1 MIKKLLALL
10 FLITVS
16 SLYAQEDAWVY
27 FTDKPD
33 TNYYLANPLEML
45 TQKALDRRENQN
57 IALDETDVPISEAYI
72 LAVSE
77 AQGITVMAK
86 SKWLNALH
94 IRGTED
100 AINNLTTL
108 DFVDHVDF
116 ANKNLNTS
124 GRPQQIIEQQE
135 FNELQDIQADFDYG
149 DSGNQIMMLN
159 GHLLHHD
166 GYTGAGITI
175 AVLDSGFPGVN
186 TAQPFQRLLNNNL
199 ILGGYDFVSR
209 SEDFYTAN
217 NHGTLVLS
225 TMGGYT
231 EGELTGTAPDA
242 FYYLFRTE
250 DATSENPVEESYWVE
265 AAEAADSLGV
275 DVINTSLGYFQYDN
289 PDYSYTFEDINGQTA
304 FISRGADMA
313 FAKGM
318 ICVTSAGNSGNFA
331 HPNIGV
337 PADALTTLTVGAVTP
352 EGQYAT
358 FSSIGP
364 TADMRIKPDV
374 VAQGQNAV
382 MANED
387 GEIILAGGTSFS
399 SPITAGLVACLWQAL
414 PDKTNAEII
423 AIVRQSADR
432 YNNPDGQYGYG
443 IPDFALAL
451 QDGLQVASFKK
462 DKIII
467 YPNPANSVIKIYN
480 TIQSDKTATIT
491 LYNSLGQLVLEEII
505 SSNKQTVTVDNLSN
519 GMYNYTITSGEYLYT
534 GKLIKQ

>member
-10 FLITVS
+10 LFITVS

-33 TNYYLANPLEML
+33 TDYYLTNPLEML
-45 TQKALDRRENQN
+45 SQKALDRRENQN
-57 IALDETDVPISEAYI
+57 IALDETDVPISETYI
-72 LAVSE
+72 AAITE
-77 AQGITVMAK
+77 TEGIIVMAK

-94 IRGTED
+94 IRGTEE
-100 AINNLTTL
+100 AINSLKTL
-108 DFVDHVDF
+108 EFVDYVDF

-124 GRPQQIIEQQE
+124 GRPQEIVQQQE
-135 FNELQDIQADFDYG
+135 FDEMEEVQVDFDYG

-159 GHLLHHD
+159 GHLLHQD
-166 GYTGAGITI
+166 EYTGAGMTI

-186 TAQPFQRLLNNNL
+186 TAQPFQRLFDNNL
-199 ILGGYDFVSR
+199 ILGGYDFVTR
-209 SEDFYTAN
+209 SEDFYSAN

-231 EGELTGTAPDA
+231 EGQLTGTAPDA

-265 AAEAADSLGV
+265 AAETADSLGV
-275 DVINTSLGYFQYDN
+275 DIINTSLGYFQYDN
-289 PDYSYTFEDINGQTA
+289 PNYNYTFDDINGQTA

-313 FAKGM
+313 FAKGI
-318 ICVTSAGNSGNFA
+318 ICVTSAGNSGNLP

-337 PADALTTLTVGAVTP
+337 PADAFNTLTVGAVTP
-352 EGQYAT
+352 EAEYAT

-382 MANED
+382 MSNEN

-414 PDKTNAEII
+414 PDKTNVEII
-423 AIVRQSADR
+423 EIVKQSADH

-451 QDGLQVASFKK
+451 EQGLQATIFRENKT
-462 DKIII
+462 II
-467 YPNPANSVIKIYN
+467 YPNPTSSN
-480 TIQSDKTATIT
+480 IT
-491 LYNSLGQLVLEEII
+491 LYNIPNNTTVTFKLYNNLGQIVLEDTI
-505 SSNKQTVTVDNLSN
+505 SSNKQIILLNNISN
-519 GMYNYTITSGEYLYT
+519 GMYNYTITSGEDLYT